1 MSAIK
6 FTVTPHLKAANGE
19 AITVLALVG
28 KGKDLEVVG
37 FNTFSSV
44 QLQLLGASSKSESIL
59 RTLGADGDAYLLLG
73 IGVDNPSIDEWRDL
87 GGAIGRGANSGEN
100 IILQLPVTDLAAAEA
115 LLEGIAL
122 GHYGYVKP
130 GKDSKK
136 AKSET
141 LKVTLVTPLA
151 ISKAA
156 LKRIAVLTAA
166 VHGARKLATL
176 PANELY
182 PAKFADLALDFARD
196 AQIELTVWD
205 EKKLAKDGFGLISAV
220 GMGSARP
227 PRLVKLHYKP
237 QNPQSHLAL
246 VGKGITFDTGGLAVK
261 PLGGMLGMKYDM
273 TGAAVVFETVR
284 AIVALGLPIEVS
296 GYLCLAENMPSG
308 TSMRPG
314 DVFTARNG
322 KTVEVT
328 NPDAEGRLVL
338 ADGISA
344 ASEEQPDLIVDVATL
359 TGAARVAL
367 GVRYAGLMGSE
378 AGIAAIQAA
387 AHISG
392 EPVWPIPLAKEL
404 RANLDSSVAD
414 LQNAKV
420 GSTAGGM
427 IVGGHFIAEFVGE
440 KPNGEKLEWAHLD
453 IAGPADNDGGPYGY
467 TAKGPTGVMV
477 RTLVA
482 LAEEMSVG

>member
-1 MSAIK
+1 MEAIK
-6 FTVTPHLKAANGE
+6 FAVTPLLKAQKGQTVT
-19 AITVLALVG
+19 VLGVVG
-28 KGKDLEVVG
+28 KGKDLEVAG
-37 FNTFSSV
+37 FDTFSGS
-44 QLQLLGASSKSESIL
+44 QLQLLGASAKSESIV
-59 RTLGADGDAYLLLG
+59 RTLGQDGQAYLLLG
-73 IGVDNPSIDEWRDL
+73 IGQENPSTDEWRDL
-87 GGAIGRGANSGEN
+87 GGALGRNLGSIANL
-100 IILQLPVTDLAAAEA
+100 ILQLPVSDIPGAEA

-122 GHYGYVKP
+122 GYYSYDKP
-130 GKDSKK
+130 GKSERDSK
-136 AKSET
+136 ASSV
-141 LKVTLVTPLA
+141 KVTLVSHLA
-151 ISKAA
+151 VSKTALTRIS
-156 LKRIAVLTAA
+156 VLAKA

-182 PAKFADLALDFARD
+182 PGKFAELAEA
-196 AQIELTVWD
+196 AAKAAELEIAIWD
-205 EKKLAKDGFGLISAV
+205 EKKLAKDGFGLIAAV

-227 PRLVKLHYKP
+227 PRLVKLRYKP
-237 QNPQSHLAL
+237 KKAQAHLAL

-273 TGAAVVFETVR
+273 TGAAVVFEAVR
-284 AIVALGLPIEVS
+284 AIAELGLPIEVS

-338 ADGISA
+338 ADGLSA
-344 ASEEQPDLIVDVATL
+344 ASEEKPDLIVDVATL

-378 AGIAAIQAA
+378 VGIAAVQAA
-387 AHISG
+387 AHASG

-427 IVGGHFIAEFVGE
+427 IVGGHFIAEFIGE
-440 KPNGEKLEWAHLD
+440 KADGEKLEWAHLD
-453 IAGPADNDGGPYGY
+453 IAGPADNDGAAYGF
-467 TAKGPTGVMV
+467 TSKGPTGVMV

-482 LAEEMSVG
+482 LAEEMSAG